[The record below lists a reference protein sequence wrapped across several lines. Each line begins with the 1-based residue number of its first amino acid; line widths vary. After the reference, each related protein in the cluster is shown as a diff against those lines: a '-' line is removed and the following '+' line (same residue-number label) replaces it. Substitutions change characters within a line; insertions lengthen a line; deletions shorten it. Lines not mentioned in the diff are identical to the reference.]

1 MYFQAQKRKLGLLEN
16 GGTMDSAKEQNT
28 GDQNGGVEFKGI
40 TRNRGNEE
48 SKLTCVIFAVLLF

>member
-1 MYFQAQKRKLGLLEN
+1 
-16 GGTMDSAKEQNT
+16 MDSAKEQNT